1 MDEEQIRERVYNA
14 IHAKYKFLLRSEFYE
29 NFFNEIVTAT
39 LQEIRKDLENN
50 LTTFEKAI
58 YDK

>member
-1 MDEEQIRERVYNA
+1 MDEEQIRERVYIA